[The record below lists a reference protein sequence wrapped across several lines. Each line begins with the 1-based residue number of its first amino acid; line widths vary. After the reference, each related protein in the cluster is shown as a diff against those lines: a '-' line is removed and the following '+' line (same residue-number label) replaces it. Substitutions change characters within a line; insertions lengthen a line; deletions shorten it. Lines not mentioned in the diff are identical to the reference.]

1 MKMESIRKL
10 SIFVSSGQKT
20 CTRII
25 SIILHSFLL
34 FSRAINVV
42 SYRYMKSFQ
51 RQFLREPKKTNFK
64 SFKFHNMKS
73 YARRF
78 YLCLL
83 NSCEIWN
90 FISLGSHKN
99 LSFGVISYNLVHCFI
114 APWKPTLINTTFIG
128 TSKLLLWTV
137 SLFLA
142 KALRLILSL
151 TYRSINTS

>member
-1 MKMESIRKL
+1 MNPKTNICVKL
-10 SIFVSSGQKT
+10 KNSS
-20 CTRII
+20 
-25 SIILHSFLL
+25 LHCNIQYFIHLWYEDGINKEIEYFCFQWTKNLYQNNFNHIAFFFTL
-34 FSRAINVV
+34 FKALNVV

-99 LSFGVISYNLVHCFI
+99 LSFGVISYNLY
-114 APWKPTLINTTFIG
+114 
-128 TSKLLLWTV
+128 S
-137 SLFLA
+137 SLKTHPHKHYLHSN
-142 KALRLILSL
+142 I
-151 TYRSINTS
+151 